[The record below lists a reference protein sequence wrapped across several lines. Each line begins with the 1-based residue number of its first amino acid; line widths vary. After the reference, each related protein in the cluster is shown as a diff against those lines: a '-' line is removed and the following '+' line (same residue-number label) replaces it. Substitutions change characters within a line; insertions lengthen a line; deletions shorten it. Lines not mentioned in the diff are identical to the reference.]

1 MVDAMVDGEPHCC
14 EELSNRENKYRGDLK
29 EELIEG
35 ARTMYVDGCC
45 FRSGTEGLRAGYVV
59 VEQNGQ
65 GKWDTIKEGKV
76 EPPSAQR
83 AELRAMIQ
91 AIKRVEGQDV
101 NIFYRL
107 CLYIYDSSQ
116 RVGLMEQSGISDS
129 SGKRAAT

>member
-1 MVDAMVDGEPHCC
+1 
-14 EELSNRENKYRGDLK
+14 
-29 EELIEG
+29 
-35 ARTMYVDGCC
+35 MYVDGCC

-65 GKWDTIKEGKV
+65 GNLELK
-76 EPPSAQR
+76 
-83 AELRAMIQ
+83 ELRAMIQ
-91 AIKRVEGQDV
+91 ALKRVEGQDV

-107 CLYIYDSSQ
+107 CLCIYGGSQ